1 MFSTTLLDYLE
12 SNVADEPKILQELR
26 RETHLKV
33 IGANMLSGPVQGR
46 FLSMFSKLVRAN
58 TILEIGTFTGYS
70 TLCFAESLDL
80 DGFIDTID
88 VNEETLEMAEAFISK
103 AGFGHQVNLH
113 HGDAM
118 NIIPSLEQTYDLVFI
133 DADKER
139 YQEYVDL
146 IYPKLSKNA
155 TILVDNVLWHG
166 KIFDK
171 EAKDEK
177 TESIRIF
184 NQNIQKDERF
194 TAFLVPLRDGVYI
207 LQKNS

>member
-12 SNVADEPKILQELR
+12 KNVAEEPKILQELR

-46 FLSMFSKLVRAN
+46 FLAMFSKLVRAN
-58 TILEIGTFTGYS
+58 SILEIGTFTGYS

-80 DGFIDTID
+80 DGHIDSID
-88 VNEETLEMAEAFISK
+88 VNEETLEMAEAYISK
-103 AGFGHQVNLH
+103 AGFGHQINLH

-118 NIIPSLEQTYDLVFI
+118 EVIPSLDQKYDLIFI

-146 IYPKLSKNA
+146 IYPLLSKNGVV
-155 TILVDNVLWHG
+155 LVDNVLWHG
-166 KIFDK
+166 KIFD
-171 EAKDEK
+171 ERANDDK
-177 TESIRIF
+177 TESIRLF
-184 NQNIQKDERF
+184 NQNIQKDDRF
-194 TAFLVPLRDGVYI
+194 TAFLMPLRDGVYI
-207 LQKNS
+207 LQKK

>member
-1 MFSTTLLDYLE
+1 MFSTVLLDYLE
-12 SNVADEPKILQELR
+12 QNVAEEPKILQQLR
-26 RETHLKV
+26 RDTHLKV

-58 TILEIGTFTGYS
+58 SILEIGTFTGYS

-80 DGFIDTID
+80 DGHIDTID
-88 VNEETLEMAEAFISK
+88 VNEETLEMAETFIHQ

-118 NIIPSLEQTYDLVFI
+118 DIIPTLDQTYDLIFI

-146 IYPKLSKNA
+146 IYPKLTKNG
-155 TILVDNVLWHG
+155 IVLVDNVLWHG
-166 KIFDK
+166 KIFDAM
-171 EAKDEK
+171 AKDEK
-177 TESIRIF
+177 TESIRNF
-184 NQNIQKDERF
+184 NTNIQKDERF
-194 TAFLVPLRDGVYI
+194 TSFLMPLRDGVYI
-207 LQKNS
+207 LQKK